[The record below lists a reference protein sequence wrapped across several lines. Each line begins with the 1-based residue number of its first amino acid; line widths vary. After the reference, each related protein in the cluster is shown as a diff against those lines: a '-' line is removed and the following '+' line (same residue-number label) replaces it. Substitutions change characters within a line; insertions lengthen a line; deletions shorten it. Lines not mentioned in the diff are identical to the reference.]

1 MVLRCKPIFSVLVF
15 HQFMVYWIYFQKGF
29 ILFSMPNCGYIMLFR
44 SVISVYLLN
53 LLVKFKRLFCC
64 MIWLYTVGLLSTY
77 ERALCVKL
85 SPQKV
90 GVGIEQVLRQMYQI
104 ELAYVLTVSCVCR
117 FNVSKSYIF
126 VNQLHQQLYLL
137 FNHIVNVCP
146 LILTYCIPFTL
157 LWSLIIVPLYHVG

>member
-44 SVISVYLLN
+44 SVISVYLLD

-104 ELAYVLTVSCVCR
+104 ELAYVHILVFRLFVGIMLVNPVWCFYTVD
-117 FNVSKSYIF
+117 
-126 VNQLHQQLYLL
+126 
-137 FNHIVNVCP
+137 
-146 LILTYCIPFTL
+146 
-157 LWSLIIVPLYHVG
+157 VGIGKN